1 MPETVKSEKS
11 RKGRAPSLVMRSIR
25 DARRISPHIFT
36 FMSIHAIASSVSPF
50 VNVYFTAAIIDV
62 LANGGGAAQTAPLVI
77 AALLL
82 NCMLYFVR
90 NAVGYQYQIRRYT
103 LSRGEMARINEKV
116 FTMNY
121 ALLESPEIYAK
132 IRRYDDDRK
141 QHGISSWRLQYSLQ
155 SLIMGTITLLIAIVM
170 LWEFFGAIFN
180 KTGDSFIETPWLAIC
195 VLVVI
200 AAGAGIVAVL
210 NSISTKKYFQY
221 NDAFLKIDK
230 EFNFYSDMIANY
242 RNGQEIRTYHE
253 QELIKRHACDR
264 MMTKGVTLLKKM
276 SMNTGFSGS
285 IMAIISAV
293 LACGV
298 YILIGTKG
306 LLGVFGVGSVVR
318 FSGAFLQIVQGV
330 INLATCFGQ
339 LKVMRESLKYY
350 YDVMDIQSV
359 QKSGSRPIDF
369 DPDTA
374 RIEFKNVSFKYP
386 GAENYALKN
395 VSITLEPGQRYA
407 VVGKNGSGKTT
418 FIKLIC
424 RFYDVEEGAIL
435 INGVD
440 IREYDIAAYRK
451 LFSVVFQDFDVFSFT
466 VGQDTA
472 VAETYDSE
480 RLWSCLES
488 AGLKERIEY
497 LPDQA
502 DTYVTRDLAENGVD
516 FSGGEQQKLTLAR
529 ALYKNSPI
537 IILDEPAAAL
547 DPIAEYDMYT
557 RFNGFVGDKT
567 AIYISHRLS
576 SCRFCANIIVFDL
589 GRIVQAG
596 SHESLLNDEEGKY
609 YQLWHAQS
617 QYYAE

>member
-1 MPETVKSEKS
+1 M
-11 RKGRAPSLVMRSIR
+11 
-25 DARRISPHIFT
+25 
-36 FMSIHAIASSVSPF
+36 
-50 VNVYFTAAIIDV
+50 
-62 LANGGGAAQTAPLVI
+62 
-77 AALLL
+77 
-82 NCMLYFVR
+82 
-90 NAVGYQYQIRRYT
+90 
-103 LSRGEMARINEKV
+103 
-116 FTMNY
+116 
-121 ALLESPEIYAK
+121 
-132 IRRYDDDRK
+132 
-141 QHGISSWRLQYSLQ
+141 
-155 SLIMGTITLLIAIVM
+155 
-170 LWEFFGAIFN
+170 
-180 KTGDSFIETPWLAIC
+180 
-195 VLVVI
+195 
-200 AAGAGIVAVL
+200 
-210 NSISTKKYFQY
+210 
-221 NDAFLKIDK
+221 
-230 EFNFYSDMIANY
+230 
-242 RNGQEIRTYHE
+242 
-253 QELIKRHACDR
+253 
-264 MMTKGVTLLKKM
+264 
-276 SMNTGFSGS
+276 
-285 IMAIISAV
+285 
-293 LACGV
+293 
-298 YILIGTKG
+298 
-306 LLGVFGVGSVVR
+306 
-318 FSGAFLQIVQGV
+318 
-330 INLATCFGQ
+330 
-339 LKVMRESLKYY
+339 
-350 YDVMDIQSV
+350 
-359 QKSGSRPIDF
+359 
-369 DPDTA
+369 
-374 RIEFKNVSFKYP
+374 RIEFRDVSFKYP
-386 GAENYALKN
+386 GAENYALEN
-395 VSITLEPGQRYA
+395 VSIALEPGQRYA

-472 VAETYDSE
+472 VAETYDAE

-589 GRIVQAG
+589 GQIVQAG